1 MNTPRVTVAI
11 LSWNRLHY
19 LRATLESA
27 RRCIRHD
34 NLEWIVSD
42 NAAEEPG
49 LAGYLAGCDWV
60 AHRWSKKQTHAEAMN
75 EIVDRATGD
84 YLLLWPDD
92 MQFVVE
98 GGWLTRLVAT
108 LEKNPDIGSV
118 GLNFLRRRTV
128 RRFYGGWQT
137 ADLVPFAADL
147 KRRRVRRPRLVRGPE
162 SLHTAGWRRPGVVA
176 SGIPCLTR
184 TDYWRSLGHW
194 RTARGGTRLLDS
206 SLGAE
211 DDMIARFQDSGF
223 AWQQAML
230 TRPVAADIINDDT
243 GCKAKVRGGK
253 RYGIYTSPPGGGDF
267 YYQIKSEDD
276 LPADDGGLPLCFE
289 DHVRP
294 IGFALPLDERGDL
307 RKASLNESVVT
318 EIIS

>member
-42 NAAEEPG
+42 NASEEPG
-49 LAGYLAGCDWV
+49 LAGYLAGCDWLV
-60 AHRWSKKQTHAEAMN
+60 HRWCKKQTHAEAMN

-108 LEKNPDIGSV
+108 LEENPDIGSV

-128 RRFYGGWQT
+128 RRFYGGWQI

-147 KRRRVRRPRLVRGPE
+147 KRRRLRRPRAVRGPE
-162 SLHTAGWRRPGVVA
+162 PLHTVGWRRPGVVA
-176 SGIPCLTR
+176 SGIPSLTR
-184 TDYWRSLGHW
+184 TDYWRSLGPW

-230 TRPVAADIINDDT
+230 TRPVAADIINDDS

-253 RYGIYTSPPGGGDF
+253 RYGIYTPPSGGGDF

-276 LPADDGGLPLCFE
+276 LSADDGGLPLCFE

-294 IGFALPLDERGDL
+294 IGFALPLDEQGDL